1 MMDTFDPLVAR
12 VLVARGD
19 QLGLSGLAVPVV
31 GGRVL
36 QGVEASDSPE
46 LEPSAASL
54 RARFPRAHFPPER
67 HFGRG

>member
-1 MMDTFDPLVAR
+1 MMDTFDPLVAW
-12 VLVARGD
+12 VQVTSGD
-19 QLGLSGLAVPVV
+19 QLGLPGLAVSVV

-36 QGVEASDSPE
+36 EGIEASDSPE